1 MQYCMP
7 TDSPHLSKQL
17 KPLAVAMSPVLW
29 SRFKP
34 DRFDSFS
41 CGELLALF
49 ILPTHDYSPLP
60 IAMTL
65 RQIIKHQDS
74 GKCHIECPMEHTS
87 WSRLCRDQSSKQMHY
102 AGLVLMQL
110 ALPKLR
116 SSTSIKKFN
125 NQLKEHRYDL
135 MSWQES
141 ERLSAR
147 DTALLDANYGA
158 GWNLAEA
165 LLRPRNI
172 QVPSICLVSKAR
184 TMLRHVCILWWPC
197 ECISRGD
204 ISERRVSNNKASWWC
219 LTNHF

>member
-1 MQYCMP
+1 MQ
-7 TDSPHLSKQL
+7 
-17 KPLAVAMSPVLW
+17 VL
-29 SRFKP
+29 
-34 DRFDSFS
+34 
-41 CGELLALF
+41 
-49 ILPTHDYSPLP
+49 
-60 IAMTL
+60 
-65 RQIIKHQDS
+65 
-74 GKCHIECPMEHTS
+74 
-87 WSRLCRDQSSKQMHY
+87 

-116 SSTSIKKFN
+116 SSTSVKKFN

-172 QVPSICLVSKAR
+172 QV
-184 TMLRHVCILWWPC
+184 CIPRIL
-197 ECISRGD
+197 
-204 ISERRVSNNKASWWC
+204 
-219 LTNHF
+219 